1 MDSASFQ
8 VPERPHG
15 QRCGYCHRFK
25 EGAFESCLL
34 DRSMIK
40 VCTQCHHFLT
50 GPELNLSE
58 LLEKEEVF
66 I

>member
-1 MDSASFQ
+1 MDTSFH
-8 VPERPHG
+8 EHSHSHG
-15 QRCGYCHRFK
+15 QRCGFCHRFK
-25 EGAFESCLL
+25 EGTFESCLV

-40 VCTQCHHFLT
+40 VCAQCHHFLT